1 MLRKF
6 KINPLCVTVRP
17 PLELDLGNDNLK
29 IFINSECDH
38 NILYNKNV
46 MRDLN
51 KLGFK
56 HKGFPY
62 YGWLIS
68 AFTSVLQLA
77 VSMNIDSIIYGEDG
91 EVEYGGS
98 DLTKN
103 KPFFDAFIQKKFV
116 LKEDMKKS
124 KK

>member
-1 MLRKF
+1 MCDYKTAFR
-6 KINPLCVTVRP
+6 TRS
-17 PLELDLGNDNLK
+17 GNDNLK
-29 IFINSECDH
+29 NFINSGYDH
-38 NILYNKNV
+38 IHITPNKNV

-68 AFTSVLQLA
+68 IFTSVLQLA
-77 VSMNIDSIIYGEDG
+77 VSMNIDLIIYGEDG

-98 DLTKN
+98 NLTK
-103 KPFFDAFIQKKFV
+103 K
-116 LKEDMKKS
+116 
-124 KK
+124 